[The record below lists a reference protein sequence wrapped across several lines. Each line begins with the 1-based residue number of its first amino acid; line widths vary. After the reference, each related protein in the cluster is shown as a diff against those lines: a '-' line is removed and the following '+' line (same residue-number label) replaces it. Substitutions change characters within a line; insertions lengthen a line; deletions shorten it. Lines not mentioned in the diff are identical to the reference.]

1 MYARPSEALNK
12 SSHTQVFTVYSN
24 CCNAHSTPCSPN
36 CMFGQ
41 IIDFSA
47 SFLNMHLFFQM
58 LVFLFCLS
66 DGYQRQQGPCRRHS
80 WFKVLFRTFNLFHSM
95 DHTLFCQFKCTL
107 IWARERNTVRPLKL
121 DVRKQKPP
129 LLLHEIHQRVY
140 MHCRIGCISQSSS
153 VDWEKTTP
161 VT

>member
-1 MYARPSEALNK
+1 MHARPSEALSK
-12 SSHTQVFTVYSN
+12 CSHTQVFAVYSN

-36 CMFGQ
+36 CMLGQ

-80 WFKVLFRTFNLFHSM
+80 RFKVLFRTFDLFHSM
-95 DHTLFCQFKCTL
+95 DHTLFCQFKSSL

-121 DVRKQKPP
+121 DDRKQKPP
-129 LLLHEIHQRVY
+129 LLLHEIYQRVY
-140 MHCRIGCISQSSS
+140 ITCI
-153 VDWEKTTP
+153 VE
-161 VT
+161 